1 MLIANGVRLSTSNPM
16 RQFGAASAG
25 SVERAAWHQAGARRS
40 SFTAF
45 SALSGYPSGDR
56 HPVSWCMA
64 PKAGGLNARFQTDVT
79 TSVGDATLAAGR
91 NLEGSTSITFSVPDA
106 QLQLIVSASG
116 STTITFSTSGL
127 AAGVLAAAGSTT
139 ITFSIGTATLGAIVD
154 AIGAANVTFSASA
167 VIRAIGH
174 LAGDITPFTEL
185 SPQSLAEAV
194 WSAVAA
200 DNNVAGS
207 MGEKLNDAGSAS
219 NPWTEVIE
227 SGFTA
232 AEILRLIAAVIQGDA
247 TGLESG
253 SPVFKG
259 LNGTTDRVTATYSG
273 GTRTVTDRDAT

>member
-1 MLIANGVRLSTSNPM
+1 MLVANRVRLSTSNPM
-16 RQFGAASAG
+16 LQRSAASAG
-25 SVERAAWHQAGARRS
+25 SVNRAGWHSAGARRT
-40 SFTAF
+40 SFTA
-45 SALSGYPSGDR
+45 LDQKSGYPSGDR
-56 HPVSWCMA
+56 HPASWCMA
-64 PKAGGLNARFQTDVT
+64 PKAGGLNARFQTDVIWT
-79 TSVGDATLAAGR
+79 LSDANLAAGR
-91 NLEGSTSITFSVPDA
+91 NLEGSTSITFSVADA
-106 QLQLIVSASG
+106 QLELVVSASG
-116 STTITFSTSGL
+116 TTSITFSTTGL
-127 AAGVLAAAGSTT
+127 AAGVLSAEGTT
-139 ITFSIGTATLGAIVD
+139 SITFSIGTATLGAIID
-154 AIGAANVTFSASA
+154 AIGASAVTFSASA
-167 VIRAIGH
+167 VINAIGH

-200 DNNVAGS
+200 DNNGAGT

-232 AEILRLIAAVIQGDA
+232 AEILKLIAAVIQGDA

-259 LNGTTDRVTATYSG
+259 LDGTTDRVTATYSS